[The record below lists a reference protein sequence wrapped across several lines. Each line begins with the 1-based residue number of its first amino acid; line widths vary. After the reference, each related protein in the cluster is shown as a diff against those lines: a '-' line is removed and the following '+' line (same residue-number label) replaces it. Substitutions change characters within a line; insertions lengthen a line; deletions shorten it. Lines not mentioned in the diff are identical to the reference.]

1 MTKFVALVSGK
12 GGVGKTTCTLSLGH
26 ALASLG
32 KEVVLVDGNI
42 ATPNLAL
49 HLGLMNPEGT
59 LNQFLR
65 KEKSLKEITYLHESG
80 ISVIPSSPAYS
91 EFQKTNPQQ
100 ISRIFQHLENTADF
114 VLIDAPS
121 GLGYDL
127 HQILKNTEEAIVV
140 INPTLSSV
148 MEGLKVIQLAKANNN
163 TIAGAILNLTNRGK
177 NELSPL
183 EVEEILGHRILAN
196 IKTCKKIRKAN
207 YKQHPLGYLYPRS
220 RSNKEFQKVAKF
232 LALME

>member
-65 KEKSLKEITYLHESG
+65 K
-80 ISVIPSSPAYS
+80 VI
-91 EFQKTNPQQ
+91 
-100 ISRIFQHLENTADF
+100 
-114 VLIDAPS
+114 
-121 GLGYDL
+121 
-127 HQILKNTEEAIVV
+127 
-140 INPTLSSV
+140 
-148 MEGLKVIQLAKANNN
+148 
-163 TIAGAILNLTNRGK
+163 
-177 NELSPL
+177 
-183 EVEEILGHRILAN
+183 
-196 IKTCKKIRKAN
+196 
-207 YKQHPLGYLYPRS
+207 
-220 RSNKEFQKVAKF
+220 
-232 LALME
+232 